1 MVLIPEDKIMQ
12 TQSNGFNIVFLAG
25 IARNAVLE
33 GTRDLC
39 SRADRVAGWPT
50 LVCKDGFSMSV
61 QAGRAK
67 FSTPAVEGVDHYSHV
82 EVAHTD
88 HCAALAPYGDEDEGI
103 YQFVPVE
110 VVEQL
115 LVEHGGLDIPGTVE
129 YRRRLLSMN
138 RSTYLC

>member
-1 MVLIPEDKIMQ
+1 MQ
-12 TQSNGFNIVFLAG
+12 PQSNGFNIVFLAG

-33 GTRDLC
+33 GTRDLS
-39 SRADRVAGWPT
+39 SRADRVSGWPT

-67 FSTPAVEGVDHYSHV
+67 FSTPDVEGLDHYSHV
-82 EVAHTD
+82 EIAHTT
-88 HCAALAPYGDEDEGI
+88 HCDALDPYGDEFEGI

-115 LVEHGGLDIPGTVE
+115 LVDHGGLDIPATVE

-138 RSTYLC
+138 QSTLLC